1 MSEGKTNGLTRRSF
15 LKTSA
20 AAAGVAAMAGSLG
33 SLVGCNSI
41 SVNNEKATTEDQIF
55 KVVCRPNCM
64 QNCLLDAHVREGKAV
79 YFAPAEVDDYRY
91 GYHRC
96 CLRGLSHAQRIYSK
110 ERIKYPMKRVGERG
124 EGAFERITW
133 EEALD
138 TIESEFKRIQ
148 QEHGKEAIGF
158 YGLSGQYGLLTMT
171 LRDRFAKVMEM
182 TNVAGWTDLATMIG
196 ITRSL
201 GGQFWQ
207 QTNEIAD
214 YANAKTL
221 IAWSVNPTEAQT
233 QTWRFY
239 ADAVENGARLITID
253 PMFSTVASKS
263 DSWIPLRPGS
273 DPALIL
279 SMMQVIISEEL
290 YDLDFVTNKTV
301 APFLV
306 KRADKKFL
314 RESDLVPNGGDTYLV
329 WDAETSSARRV
340 DEVRNPTL
348 EGNFRVG
355 DILVDTAFT
364 LLKEQ
369 VEEYTP
375 EKQEAYTEI
384 LPDTVRNLARV
395 YATETPS
402 TIVCGFGADKY
413 DNGHLTGHALATL
426 AAITGNLGKKGAGVG
441 AHNRGVPANPSVT
454 DPWAS
459 SDEHVKGGTN
469 YLQGNLSMMALPEI
483 IETGK
488 FNGVEYTLKALYIT
502 QANPIS
508 NVAHQ
513 KLWTEKVFPAMEF
526 IVVTD
531 MTFCD
536 TALYA
541 DILLPHAHW
550 FEMMDIP
557 GTGNSSYMMLS
568 EQIMEPL
575 YESKPDPE
583 IWRLVCERFDKGEY
597 FDKSQEE
604 FLTDFLDNDDDRSLG
619 LTMDSLKEKHAI
631 RSVPGDLYIEYEGG
645 TFDTPSGRAE
655 FYLETP
661 YTFYELGQDYAS
673 VHDYLPE
680 FKPPHEAWPDNQL
693 YDKYPLVYITDHSKF
708 RVHSQWWD
716 IPWLQDL
723 EGEPFVR
730 INPLDAQ
737 KRGIE
742 QGDYVRVFNDRGE
755 AVVKA
760 ALTEGARPGVVS
772 LPRCGQIKQ
781 YVSGFYQEMTQTYI
795 NPITLNQS
803 FFDVLVDVEKA

>member
-1 MSEGKTNGLTRRSF
+1 M
-15 LKTSA
+15 
-20 AAAGVAAMAGSLG
+20 
-33 SLVGCNSI
+33 
-41 SVNNEKATTEDQIF
+41 
-55 KVVCRPNCM
+55 
-64 QNCLLDAHVREGKAV
+64 LDAHVRDGKMV
-79 YFAPAEVDDYRY
+79 YFAPAEVEDYRY

-96 CLRGLSHAQRIYSK
+96 CSRGLSHAQRIYSQ

-124 EGAFERITW
+124 KGEFERISW

-138 TIESEFKRIQ
+138 TIETEFKRIRR
-148 QEHGKEAIGF
+148 EYGNEAIGF

-171 LRDRFAKVMEM
+171 LRDRFAKVMQM

-239 ADAVENGARLITID
+239 ADAIENGARLITID
-253 PMFSTVASKS
+253 PMFSIVASKS
-263 DSWIPLRPGS
+263 DTWIPLRPGS
-273 DPALIL
+273 DPALVL
-279 SMMQVIISEEL
+279 SMMQVIISEGL

-306 KRADKKFL
+306 KRSDKKFL
-314 RESDLVPNGGDTYLV
+314 REKDILDGGSEAYLV
-329 WDAETSSARRV
+329 WDTQSGSARHFA
-340 DEVRNPTL
+340 EAQAPAI
-348 EGNFRVG
+348 EGSFTVSG
-355 DILVDTAFT
+355 IAVDTAFS
-364 LLKEQ
+364 LLAKQIEGF
-369 VEEYTP
+369 TP
-375 EKQEAYTEI
+375 EKQEEYTEVA
-384 LPDTVRNLARV
+384 PDVLRDLART
-395 YATETPS
+395 YATQTPS

-441 AHNRGVPANPSVT
+441 AHNRGVPANPNVT
-454 DPWAS
+454 DPWSS
-459 SDEHVKGGTN
+459 SDEHIKGGTN
-469 YLQGNLSMMALPEI
+469 YLQGNLSLMALPEI
-483 IETGK
+483 IETGQ
-488 FNGVEYTLKALYIT
+488 FNGTEYSLKALYIT

-513 KLWTEKVFPAMEF
+513 KLWTETVFPAMEF

-557 GTGNSSYMMLS
+557 STGNSSYMMLS
-568 EQIMEPL
+568 EQAAEPL

-583 IWRLVCERFDKGEY
+583 IWRLVCERFGEGEY
-597 FDKSQEE
+597 FNKTQEE
-604 FLTDFLDNDDDRSLG
+604 FLADFLDNDDARELG
-619 LTMDSLKEKHAI
+619 LTMDSLKEKHAV
-631 RSVPGDLYIEYEGG
+631 RSVPSELYIEYENG

-661 YTFYELGQDYAS
+661 FTFYELGQDYVSA
-673 VHDYLPE
+673 HDYLPE
-680 FKPPHEAWPDNQL
+680 FKPPHEAWPENPL
-693 YDKYPLVYITDHSKF
+693 YEKYPLVYITDHSKF

-716 IPWLQDL
+716 VPWLLDL

-737 KRGIE
+737 ARNIA
-742 QGDYVRVFNDRGE
+742 QGNYVRIYNDRGE

-760 ALTEGARPGVVS
+760 VLTEGARPGVIS
-772 LPRCGQIKQ
+772 LPRCGQVKQ
-781 YVSGFYQEMTQTYI
+781 YVAGYYQQLTQTYI

-803 FFDVLVDVEKA
+803 FFDVLVEVEKYEEA